1 MASRPTLVFFACVAA
16 LCAPACSRGAADKPA
31 ASGPAAATPGS
42 APGGQPSW
50 RLPRGIVPE
59 HYTLKVTPDLAKAT
73 FAGEESID
81 VRVEQ
86 PTDRIVLNA
95 AEITFDSVT
104 VEAGGTKQAA
114 RVALD
119 EKTEMATLTVPKA
132 IAAGPATLRITYAGR
147 LKDQLRGFYLSKTE
161 KRRDAVTQLQATDAR
176 RMFPSFDEPAMKATF
191 DLTAVIDSGDHAIAN

>member
-1 MASRPTLVFFACVAA
+1 MGSRPTLVFFACVAA

-86 PTDRIVLNA
+86 PPDRIVLNA
-95 AEITFDSVT
+95 AEITFQSVT
-104 VEAGGTKQAA
+104 IDAGGAAQTA
-114 RVALD
+114 RVELD
-119 EKTEMATLTVPKA
+119 PKTEMATFTVPKA
-132 IAAGPATLRITYAGR
+132 IAAGPATLRITYTGT
-147 LKDQLRGFYLSKTE
+147 LNDQLR
-161 KRRDAVTQLQATDAR
+161 
-176 RMFPSFDEPAMKATF
+176 
-191 DLTAVIDSGDHAIAN
+191 